1 MQYLG
6 NVNSIFSEGT
16 NELIKEGAKLYT
28 NINDLEWFIKIYQII
43 VVISQNM

>member
-1 MQYLG
+1 MQFLG

-28 NINDLEWFIKIYQII
+28 NINDLEQLKY
-43 VVISQNM
+43 